1 MSDGGLKQTL
11 VIGLGN
17 PLMADDGL
25 GIAALERL
33 RERWLLP
40 ESVRLVD
47 GGTWGM
53 NLLPLIEQAE
63 EVLLL
68 DAIDRG
74 APPGEVIVLERAEVP
89 RWLGIKLSPHQIGLS
104 EVLALAE
111 LRGNLPA
118 RLVAIGLQPARVE
131 MFSGL
136 SPELESEL
144 DQLLAAVEQRLIEW
158 GHTPVEFRAPHGSAV
173 CRSLPHPPIGGH
185 HQCDSIC

>member
-1 MSDGGLKQTL
+1 MSETGHGETL

-17 PLMADDGL
+17 PIMADDGL

-33 RERWLLP
+33 REGWTLP

-53 NLLPLIEQAE
+53 NLLPLVEDASE
-63 EVLLL
+63 LLLL

-74 APPGEVIVLERAEVP
+74 KPAGELVVLEREEVP
-89 RWLGIKLSPHQIGLS
+89 RLFGLKLSPHQIDLR

-111 LRGNLPA
+111 WRRRLPA

-131 MFSGL
+131 MFAGL
-136 SPELESEL
+136 SPELEGGM
-144 DQLLAAVEQRLIEW
+144 DRLLAAVIERLERW
-158 GHTPVEFRAPHGSAV
+158 GRAAKRLEPLVRA
-173 CRSLPHPPIGGH
+173 
-185 HQCDSIC
+185 

>member
-1 MSDGGLKQTL
+1 MSESDRTSL

-33 RERWLLP
+33 REGWALP
-40 ESVRLVD
+40 RSVRLVD

-53 NLLPLIEQAE
+53 NLLPLIEEAP

-74 APPGEVIVLERAEVP
+74 GRPGELIVLQREELP
-89 RWLGIKLSPHQIGLS
+89 RYLGLKLSPHQIDLR

-111 LRGNLPA
+111 LRGRLPVK
-118 RLVAIGLQPARVE
+118 LVAMGLQPIRVE

-136 SPELESEL
+136 SPELECSM
-144 DQLLAAVEQRLIEW
+144 DQLLTAVVERLRHW
-158 GHTPVEFRAPHGSAV
+158 GYPATRLERLARA
-173 CRSLPHPPIGGH
+173 
-185 HQCDSIC
+185 

>member
-1 MSDGGLKQTL
+1 MSETGRKEAL

-17 PLMADDGL
+17 PIMADDGL

-33 RERWLLP
+33 REGWTLP

-53 NLLPLIEQAE
+53 NLLPLVE
-63 EVLLL
+63 EASELLLL

-74 APPGEVIVLERAEVP
+74 GPVGELVVLEREQVP
-89 RWLGIKLSPHQIGLS
+89 RFLGLKLSPHQIDLR

-111 LRGNLPA
+111 LRGGLPA
-118 RLVAIGLQPARVE
+118 KLVAMGLQPARVE

-136 SPELESEL
+136 SPGVECRM
-144 DQLLAAVEQRLIEW
+144 DQLLAAVIQRLERW
-158 GHTPVEFRAPHGSAV
+158 GHVAKPLEPVANA
-173 CRSLPHPPIGGH
+173 
-185 HQCDSIC
+185 